1 MNLDYASDLP
11 MLTSQIKDMV
21 NSGQLSLFA
30 QKEEF
35 DSLGTRYI
43 LRLSDNKYL
52 LDKDGNIIIG
62 LPDDKKYD
70 ETNPVMFKKSE

>member
-1 MNLDYASDLP
+1 MNLDYTSDLP

>member
-30 QKEEF
+30 QKEDF

>member
-1 MNLDYASDLP
+1 MNLNYVSDLP
-11 MLTSQIKDMV
+11 MLTTQIKDMV

-30 QKEEF
+30 QKEDF

>member
-1 MNLDYASDLP
+1 MNLNYASDLP
-11 MLTSQIKDMV
+11 MLTTQIKDMV

-30 QKEEF
+30 QKEDF

>member
-1 MNLDYASDLP
+1 MNLNYASDLP
-11 MLTSQIKDMV
+11 MLTTQIKDMV

-30 QKEEF
+30 QKEGF
-35 DSLGTRYI
+35 DSLGTRYV